1 MNRCLVCL
9 IFSLGC
15 SAALAQSG
23 RDADRNSGVVLIVP
37 EDTMATGDG
46 LGRVFPPNA
55 RRGVMR
61 VVAWPEVL
69 LDGKPERL
77 SPGAR
82 IRDTQNMLTQ
92 PAGLTGVSL
101 VVNYRK
107 NSGGELQDVWLL
119 SAAEAKVKRPDP
131 AAGAPVNTGI
141 GPGQKDTGNVPFD
154 QLPKWNPNTLR

>member
-82 IRDTQNMLTQ
+82 IRDTPKHAHPTRRFNW
-92 PAGLTGVSL
+92 
-101 VVNYRK
+101 REF
-107 NSGGELQDVWLL
+107 GGELPQKLRWRTARRV
-119 SAAEAKVKRPDP
+119 AAFRRR
-131 AAGAPVNTGI
+131 
-141 GPGQKDTGNVPFD
+141 GQSKTA
-154 QLPKWNPNTLR
+154 